1 MKHLRDV
8 GKQGCIY
15 AVFVKDTIYSST
27 STIQFTSQPTDCSL
41 LTLQL
46 FFDVLS
52 NVYHATHSLYILIMC
67 NEKRRDPF
75 NTYLIIRLTAKQ
87 TMYTNK
93 HEQSTPIKG
102 MNLIVSCSCV
112 RMIWRLFDD
121 LEHGQQVQ
129 YQNKL

>member
-8 GKQGCIY
+8 GKEGCINT
-15 AVFVKDTIYSST
+15 VFIKNTINCSSG
-27 STIQFTSQPTDCSL
+27 TIQFASQPTDSSF

-46 FFDVLS
+46 FLNALS

-93 HEQSTPIKG
+93 HEQSTPKKG